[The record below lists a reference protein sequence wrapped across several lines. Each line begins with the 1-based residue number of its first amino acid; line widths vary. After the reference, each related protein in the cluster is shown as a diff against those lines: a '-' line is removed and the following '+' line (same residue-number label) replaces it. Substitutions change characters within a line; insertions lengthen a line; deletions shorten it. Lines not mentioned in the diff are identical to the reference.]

1 MGKTKAPVY
10 GVPLKNHKSEIIKAL
25 IKYSAFIILSIH
37 AS

>member
-1 MGKTKAPVY
+1 MGKTRAPVY

-25 IKYSAFIILSIH
+25 YFISAFILSIH